1 MHCLDN
7 PEENSSLT
15 LANCDFYRESMDEI
29 GEDGED
35 EDDDDEDYE
44 SENDEISF
52 DPNQFM
58 DILKS
63 TLGNYPSLSTSHP
76 QPQRNFG
83 ETND

>member
-1 MHCLDN
+1 
-7 PEENSSLT
+7 
-15 LANCDFYRESMDEI
+15 MDEI
-29 GEDGED
+29 SDEGED
-35 EDDDDEDYE
+35 EDDDEDYE

-76 QPQRNFG
+76 QPQRN
-83 ETND
+83 